1 MKYLKSISHLR
12 HKLFLLCQTDD
23 QNTDKSY
30 STPENEFFL
39 SCRSREHG
47 EWTYNQMTPTQH
59 CETPFVMAYARH
71 SSRSVR
77 PGYWFRIDSAC
88 FIINYPNSVHESSTQ
103 YLILLWLRPF
113 FTPNLYFV
121 FGRWQNDWIH
131 ELREN
136 FPRTAKIFKFPE
148 GKLLLVMF
156 REVML

>member
-12 HKLFLLCQTDD
+12 YKLYLLCQTDD

-59 CETPFVMAYARH
+59 CGTPFVLAYARH
-71 SSRSVR
+71 SSGSVR

-88 FIINYPNSVHESSTQ
+88 FIINYPNSVYESSAQ
-103 YLILLWLRPF
+103 YLIVLWLRPF
-113 FTPNLYFV
+113 FPLICILCTV
-121 FGRWQNDWIH
+121 DGRMTEYTNYERISLEQPKFS
-131 ELREN
+131 N
-136 FPRTAKIFKFPE
+136 FRE
-148 GKLLLVMF
+148 GKLLVAMF